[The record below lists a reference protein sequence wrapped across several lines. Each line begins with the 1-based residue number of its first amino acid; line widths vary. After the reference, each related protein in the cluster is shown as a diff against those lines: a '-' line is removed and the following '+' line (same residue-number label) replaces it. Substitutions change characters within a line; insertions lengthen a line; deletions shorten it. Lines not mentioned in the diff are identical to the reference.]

1 MSMSDKVF
9 TNNIYDFKSEW
20 YGNDY
25 GGFYII
31 PELLNDKSIVYSFGI
46 GKDLSFDHEIVDKHN
61 SNIFLFDP
69 TPKSIEWVKE
79 QKWSNNFNFY
89 EYGLSNIDG
98 YVDFYLPHNDQY
110 VSSSEIVY
118 DGVDTI
124 NNISVPMKTFST
136 IISEL
141 GHTHID
147 VLKMDI
153 EGSEFLVIDDIL
165 NSDISI
171 TQILIEFHGRF
182 IENGVLKTKNAIGS
196 IISHGYLL
204 YNTSIS
210 GEEFSF
216 VKTIHL

>member
-1 MSMSDKVF
+1 
-9 TNNIYDFKSEW
+9 
-20 YGNDY
+20 
-25 GGFYII
+25 
-31 PELLNDKSIVYSFGI
+31 
-46 GKDLSFDHEIVDKHN
+46 
-61 SNIFLFDP
+61 
-69 TPKSIEWVKE
+69 
-79 QKWSNNFNFY
+79 
-89 EYGLSNIDG
+89 
-98 YVDFYLPHNDQY
+98 
-110 VSSSEIVY
+110 
-118 DGVDTI
+118 
-124 NNISVPMKTFST
+124 MKTFST